1 MIFGIICFIVS
12 IFGII
17 GYYNESFTI
26 TYIAFVLCLL
36 ENIFGKITGESKTM
50 QFFIISCIIGWIAT
64 ENFKLGITI
73 GACFENVIAFI
84 GGIIMI
90 LLFSSNK
97 SNAKDK
103 NIDIDSTIRIAEKTV
118 EKAKKDLKTGIKRDE
133 LDELLKNNYITQ
145 KTYNEVLNNIE
156 SLEAIAN
163 LDVDELKK
171 NLQK

>member
-64 ENFKLGITI
+64 ENFKLGIAI

-103 NIDIDSTIRIAEKTV
+103 NIDNTIRIAEKTV

-163 LDVDELKK
+163 LDVDKLKK

>member
-1 MIFGIICFIVS
+1 MIFGIICFLVS

-36 ENIFGKITGESKTM
+36 ENIFGRITGESKTM

-64 ENFKLGITI
+64 EDFKLGIAI

-90 LLFSSNK
+90 LLFSNNTNVNHEENNFDTSITILEETIK
-97 SNAKDK
+97 NAKSDL
-103 NIDIDSTIRIAEKTV
+103 TTGV
-118 EKAKKDLKTGIKRDE
+118 KKEE
-133 LDELLKNNYITQ
+133 LDKLLRNGHITQ
-145 KTYNEVLNNIE
+145 ETYNEVLNNIKM
-156 SLEAIAN
+156 LEAIAN
-163 LDVDELKK
+163 LDIDELKK
-171 NLQK
+171 NSQK